1 MESCCRSRRSLL
13 AQLGAIG
20 AGAIAAG
27 LGGPS
32 LSAVALRQTDARP
45 RRIDVHH
52 HMLPPAYAALIADRI
67 KQITPNP
74 AVLKWTLSQSID
86 AMDRYGIATSILSL
100 PIPGAWHGGAAM
112 SSKLAR
118 IGNEFGAKVAA
129 DHRARFGFF
138 ASVPLPDVQSSLA
151 EIAYALD
158 TLRADGIALQTSY
171 DSRWPGDQAFAPVFD
186 ELNRRKAVV
195 FVHPTE
201 PACCAGLIPGVPSS
215 MAEFLFDTSR
225 AVISLLAGGTLTRC
239 PDIRFIF
246 CHSGGTLPVLAHRIA
261 AGFQAQAHLKAAAP
275 NGALAELRR
284 LHYEVANATNP
295 SSLAALMTLVPSSQ
309 ILWGS
314 DYPYR
319 EVPLTVDG
327 WEKYSLDASV
337 RQEIERGNAGRLL
350 PRFAGNA

>member
-1 MESCCRSRRSLL
+1 MDLYSRRSILT
-13 AQLGAIG
+13 QLGALG
-20 AGAIAAG
+20 AGTVMAGFGVPRISAA
-27 LGGPS
+27 
-32 LSAVALRQTDARP
+32 AMQRTDGRAG
-45 RRIDVHH
+45 RIDVHH

-67 KQITPNP
+67 RQITPNP
-74 AVLKWTLSQSID
+74 LVLEWTLSRSIE
-86 AMDRYGIATSILSL
+86 AMDRYNIATSILSL

-138 ASVPLPDVQSSLA
+138 ASIPLPDVKSSLA

-171 DSRWPGDQAFAPVFD
+171 DNRWPGDPAFAPVFD

-201 PACCAGLIPGVPSS
+201 PVCCAGLIPGVTSS

-261 AGFQAQAHLKAAAP
+261 AAFQTQPHLKAAAP
-275 NGALAELRR
+275 NGAIAELRR

-295 SSLAALMTLVPSSQ
+295 SSLAALMNLVPSSQ
-309 ILWGS
+309 ILWGT

-319 EVPLTVDG
+319 EVTATVDG
-327 WEKYSLDASV
+327 WQQYRLDDAV
-337 RQEIERGNAGRLL
+337 RQDIERGNAGRLL
-350 PRFAGNA
+350 PRFAGNV